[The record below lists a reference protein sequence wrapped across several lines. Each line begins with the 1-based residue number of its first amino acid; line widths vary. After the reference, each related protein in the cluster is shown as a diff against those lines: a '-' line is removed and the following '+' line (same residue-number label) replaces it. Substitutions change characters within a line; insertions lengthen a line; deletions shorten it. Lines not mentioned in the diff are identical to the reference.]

1 MKSKEKTTPISLT
14 ANESVVANKRSSTEM
29 SNNFFVNFGPNL
41 ASKIPKAKKAFNACL
56 RKSVENWFFY
66 NPIQECEM
74 EKIINKV
81 SQNKSLGAC
90 SITSKY

>member
-14 ANESVVANKRSSTEM
+14 ANESVVANKNCSTEM
-29 SNNFFVNFGPNL
+29 SNDFFVNFGPNL
-41 ASKIPKAKKAFNACL
+41 ASKILKAKKAFNAYL
-56 RKSVENWFFY
+56 RKSVENY
-66 NPIQECEM
+66 NPIQESEI

-81 SQNKSLGAC
+81 NQNKSLGAC